1 MDYKKL
7 HNTNKRHIWWSAV
20 LCSLSP
26 FTLSKSLDIEQLQ
39 GWDEYQA
46 MEQLVA
52 ISTGMRLPEPLPSEP
67 SPSQELNLLDELLL
81 SQDALAEEKG
91 WLITP
96 VSIRPSVDSDLT
108 ESNTMENE
116 ELIPNLSMD
125 IPAPTVDTSIETR
138 ITRPVDIA
146 EESPEELPTEP
157 EDDSEEEWLILR
169 EELEEEPEE
178 EEPEEEEPEEEEPEE
193 EEPEE
198 EDEEDFEEEDDP
210 MSLVM
215 YRYEMEI

>member
-108 ESNTMENE
+108 ESNTMENG
-116 ELIPNLSMD
+116 ELTPNMSMD

-138 ITRPVDIA
+138 ITPPVEDIA

-157 EDDSEEEWLILR
+157 EDDSEEEWLLLR
-169 EELEEEPEE
+169 EELEEEP
-178 EEPEEEEPEEEEPEE
+178 EEEPEEEEPEE